1 MIRLL
6 LISGGTVSLALGIIG
21 IFIPVLP
28 TTPFVILSTVL
39 YLKSSPALY
48 NRVVNGRLTARYLT
62 PQSRKRAGYY
72 ALTIMWLMILLSVL
86 LLADQTWIRLLLVAV
101 GITGTLIKIKYF
113 FRGSN
118 KSKASK
124 QRNQ

>member
-39 YLKSSPALY
+39 YLKGSPALY
-48 NRVVNGRLTARYLT
+48 NKVVNGSLTSKYLT
-62 PQSRKRAGYY
+62 SRSKKRAGYY
-72 ALTIMWLMILLSVL
+72 AMTIMWLMIILSVIFL
-86 LLADQTWIRLLLVAV
+86 TEQTWVRLLLIAV
-101 GITGTLIKIKYF
+101 GIIGTLFKILYF
-113 FRGSN
+113 FRGNN
-118 KSKASK
+118 KSKIS
-124 QRNQ
+124 NH